1 MYNALTSRLPNQI
14 SSERANLLVQIA
26 KCHRLAKEVDDQ
38 ETVNKLLPLAAEYE
52 QKLNHQPGPQA
63 TTNPASNSLGADANK
78 VEGIPALV
86 RHLQRPLVARLELTI
101 NVLEQFAGHAGGLKP
116 CGFVVRQ
123 LFADHIGVRTLVVDV
138 EKVSSHPRKR
148 RTLK

>member
-101 NVLEQFAGHAGGLKP
+101 NVLEQFAGNSSPTISESEPWWWMLKKYLAI
-116 CGFVVRQ
+116 Q
-123 LFADHIGVRTLVVDV
+123 
-138 EKVSSHPRKR
+138 EKDGRSNNVP
-148 RTLK
+148 